1 MDRGDLIPFNAIIVT
16 DVLLM
21 HTVYEMRP
29 YAVPILLLLL
39 NLFTQ
44 KLVYSDL
51 CNFNNIL

>member
-21 HTVYEMRP
+21 HTVCEMRP
-29 YAVPILLLLL
+29 YAFPILLLLL

-44 KLVYSDL
+44 KLMYSDL
-51 CNFNNIL
+51 

>member
-21 HTVYEMRP
+21 HTVYEMRRP
-29 YAVPILLLLL
+29 YAAPILLLLL

-44 KLVYSDL
+44 KLMYSDL
-51 CNFNNIL
+51 